1 MNFFKI
7 QYGQI
12 YRQDYLRYSMSFESL
27 KSNMDRF
34 IGTSK
39 KFFIPTTKSLK
50 SNMDRFIGILKL
62 YNDKTKLNFK
72 IQYGQIYRPEKNG
85 KKYPLGVFK
94 IQYGQIYSLT
104 NYYQRSGNMSL
115 KSNMDRFIG
124 EMGINDVE
132 NMQHFKIQY
141 GQIYS

>member
-1 MNFFKI
+1 
-7 QYGQI
+7 
-12 YRQDYLRYSMSFESL
+12 MSFESL

-50 SNMDRFIGILKL
+50 SNMDRFIG
-62 YNDKTKLNFK
+62 
-72 IQYGQIYRPEKNG
+72 
-85 KKYPLGVFK
+85 
-94 IQYGQIYSLT
+94 
-104 NYYQRSGNMSL
+104 
-115 KSNMDRFIG
+115 

-141 GQIYS
+141 G